1 MSDGRG
7 IAIEPGGRRRGRG
20 PRLAG
25 IALLT
30 LFVLLLAVGSWLY
43 TLIRASLPQ
52 LDGAVSV
59 AGIEAEVSIER
70 DSLGIPTIEGAGRA
84 DVAHGLGFVHAQ
96 DRFFQMDL
104 MRRQAAGELS
114 GLFGESAVPLDR
126 DHRVHRFRSRAGA
139 VLAAMQTADRV
150 VIDAYTAGVNDG
162 LEALGGP
169 PWEYLLLQSAPAPWR
184 PEDTVLAVHSMYF
197 QLNDERALREST
209 RGTIRDLLG
218 EEMLEFL
225 APLGDSWE
233 APIFGEPYP
242 AVPVPG
248 PEVLDLRVE
257 PASVVPAP
265 AAPIAALVDRR
276 EAAVVGSN
284 NWAVAGKHTSHGG
297 AILANDMHLP
307 IRVPHVWYRVSLVY
321 PDPVG
326 GERRVTGVSLPG
338 VPAIVAGSNGDVAW
352 GFTNTYGDWVDLVI
366 LEPDPA
372 DPEGSY
378 LTGDGPRPFTR
389 REEVIRVQGGDD
401 QTLEV
406 LETVWGPVIGR
417 DHHLRQRALRWIAHD
432 PQAVSFEFAR
442 LESAGSVDEAIAI
455 ANRIGAPPQ
464 NFVVADSAGRIAWT
478 VMGPIP
484 RRFGHD
490 GRVPSSWAAGD
501 RGWDGYLEPAE
512 YPRVVDPPSGRIWT
526 ANGRV
531 ASGPMME
538 LIGRGTYA
546 QSGRATQI
554 RDRLLALDRAS
565 EADMLAIQLDDE
577 ALFLARWRELLLGVL
592 TDEVTAA
599 DARRAELRR
608 LVEAWGGRAAVE
620 SAGFRMVRAWR
631 LFVAEELFTAIRVR
645 CGFYDKSFDLFR
657 LPAYEGPLWQ
667 LATERPPHWLDSH
680 YSDWDGLFVAVVD
693 ATIEHFT
700 TDGGELADRTWGER
714 NTVRIGHPFSR
725 AMPFLARW
733 LDMPATAL
741 PGDSHM
747 PRFQSPT
754 EGASQR
760 SAVSPGR
767 EAEGYFHMPG
777 GQSGHPLSPHYRDS
791 HGAWERGE
799 ATPFLPGPAI
809 HTLTL
814 RPATQEPATQ
824 KPQG

>member
-1 MSDGRG
+1 MSDGSE
-7 IAIEPGGRRRGRG
+7 IAIEPGGRRAGRG

-25 IALLT
+25 TVLLVLAVALL
-30 LFVLLLAVGSWLY
+30 AGGIWSY
-43 TLIRASLPQ
+43 TRLRASLPQ
-52 LDGAVSV
+52 LDGTRAIAGIAGEVSV
-59 AGIEAEVSIER
+59 ER
-70 DSLGIPTIEGAGRA
+70 DSLGIPTISGASRA

-104 MRRQAAGELS
+104 MRREAAGELS
-114 GLFGESAVPLDR
+114 ELFGEAAVKVDEE
-126 DHRVHRFRSRAGA
+126 HRVHRFRARAAA
-139 VLAAMQTADRV
+139 VLAAMEPADRGV
-150 VIDAYTAGVNDG
+150 LDAYVAGVNDG
-162 LEALGGP
+162 LEGLGGR
-169 PWEYLLLQSAPAPWR
+169 PWEYLLLQQAPVPWR
-184 PEDTVLAVHSMYF
+184 PEDTVLAVQAMYF
-197 QLNDERALREST
+197 QLNDEKAAREST

-218 EEMLEFL
+218 EEMFEFL
-225 APLGDSWE
+225 APLGDSWD

-242 AVPVPG
+242 PAPIPG
-248 PEVLDLRVE
+248 PEILDLRVE
-257 PASVVPAP
+257 PADVIPAP
-265 AAPIAALVDRR
+265 AAPAAALVDRR
-276 EAAVVGSN
+276 EATAVGSN
-284 NWAVAGKHTSHGG
+284 NWAVAGEHTSHGG

-321 PDPVG
+321 PDPAG
-326 GERRVTGVSLPG
+326 SERRVTGISLPG
-338 VPAIVAGSNGDVAW
+338 VPAIVAGSNGSVAW

-372 DPEGSY
+372 DPGGSY

-389 REEVIRVQGGDD
+389 HEEVIRVKGADD
-401 QTLEV
+401 RTVEV
-406 LETVWGPVIGR
+406 LETVWGPVIDR
-417 DHHLRQRALRWIAHD
+417 DLHQRRRTLRWIAHD
-432 PQAVSFEFAR
+432 PQAVSFEFVG
-442 LESAGSVDEAIAI
+442 LESAGSVDEAIAL

-490 GRVPSSWAAGD
+490 GRAPSSWATGD

-554 RDRLLALDRAS
+554 RDRLLALERFS
-565 EADMLAIQLDDE
+565 EADMLDIQLDDE

-599 DARRAELRR
+599 DPRRAELRR

-631 LFVAEELFTAIRVR
+631 LFVAEQLFTAISVR

-667 LATERPPHWLDSH
+667 LAAERPPHWLDPH
-680 YSDWDGLFVAVVD
+680 YSDWDELFVAVVD
-693 ATIEHFT
+693 ETIEHFT
-700 TDGGELADRTWGER
+700 TDGGKLADRTWGER
-714 NTVRIGHPFSR
+714 NTVRIRHPFSR

-733 LDMPATAL
+733 LDMPATPL
-741 PGDSHM
+741 PGDAHM
-747 PRFQSPT
+747 PRYQSPS

-767 EAEGYFHMPG
+767 EAEGYFHMPV

-791 HGAWERGE
+791 HPAWERGE
-799 ATPFLPGPAI
+799 ATPFLPGRAI

-814 RPATQEPATQ
+814 QPA
-824 KPQG
+824 G